1 MKIQQGTALSYMARL
16 ALVGL
21 VLAPVSLAAQQSD
34 PSAAPPATQDGG
46 PPPRGPHGDPAERQ
60 AHMLQM
66 MTKRLNLT
74 PDQVT
79 QVKTIQSDNETQMQA
94 IHSDSSLQPADRRSK
109 MMDLRKAENDKVRAV
124 LNDDQKAKYDAMEA
138 KRHDRMQN
146 GHGGQ
151 DAPPPPPAQ

>member
-1 MKIQQGTALSYMARL
+1 MKIHQGTALSYVARL

-21 VLAPVSLAAQQSD
+21 VLAPVSLVAQQSD

-46 PPPRGPHGDPAERQ
+46 PPSHGPHGDPAERQ
-60 AHMLQM
+60 AHMLQSL
-66 MTKRLNLT
+66 TKRLNLS

-79 QVKTIQSDNETQMQA
+79 QVKAVQADNETQMQA
-94 IHSDSSLQPADRRSK
+94 IHADSSLQGTDRRTK
-109 MMDLRKAENDKVRAV
+109 MMDLHKTENEKIRSI
-124 LNDDQKAKYDAMEA
+124 LNDDQKAKFDAMEA
-138 KRHDRMQN
+138 KRHDRMEH